1 MTTTTI
7 KVEIGVRDRL
17 ARLARQRGTTMGN
30 LLAEAAERLEREAF
44 FDRARE
50 QLEQLREADPEEW
63 ARYRAESHE
72 WQLGTDRDS
81 LSLKDE
87 PGWWE

>member
-1 MTTTTI
+1 VTYAP
-7 KVEIGVRDRL
+7 R
-17 ARLARQRGTTMGN
+17 TMGN

-50 QLEQLREADPEEW
+50 QLGQLREADPEEW
-63 ARYRAESHE
+63 ARYRAESRG
-72 WQLGTDRDS
+72 WQSGTDRDS